1 MMVCKV
7 LLLCSVSCYAGL
19 SCSSIVL
26 YRHTFV
32 PAKPQG
38 PLKLTVSYQ
47 RQSAI
52 TFTCVHNRHNP
63 HRSLVTTPLIQSV
76 SPICDSRSTDILS
89 ISQRTK
95 LKVFH
100 TTQVH
105 QHSYLYTPPTQ
116 SPHVFSYHVDDP
128 QRFPQFHHYYPDMV

>member
-7 LLLCSVSCYAGL
+7 LLLYSVSCYAGL

-32 PAKPQG
+32 PTKPQG

-63 HRSLVTTPLIQSV
+63 HRYLITPQTIQSV
-76 SPICDSRSTDILS
+76 SQFITHAAQTLFRSHNAPISKYFSQHKSS
-89 ISQRTK
+89 IPFTCIRHRHIPRIYS
-95 LKVFH
+95 V
-100 TTQVH
+100 TT
-105 QHSYLYTPPTQ
+105 
-116 SPHVFSYHVDDP
+116 
-128 QRFPQFHHYYPDMV
+128 